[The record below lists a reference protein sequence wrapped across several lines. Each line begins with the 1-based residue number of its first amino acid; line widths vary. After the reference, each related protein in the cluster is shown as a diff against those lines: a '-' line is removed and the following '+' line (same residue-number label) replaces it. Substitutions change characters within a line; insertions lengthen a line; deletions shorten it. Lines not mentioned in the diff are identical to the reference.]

1 MLIIIDVVCY
11 VMAAIIIT
19 AMMCIGL
26 KEQLVIKY
34 NWIMYVTSVIAV
46 LILVAVGLYNNYYFP

>member
-1 MLIIIDVVCY
+1 
-11 VMAAIIIT
+11 MAAIIIT
-19 AMMCIGL
+19 AMMCIDL

-46 LILVAVGLYNNYYFP
+46 LILVAVGLYNNYYFPYF